1 MRAVRVVPVTVA
13 LTLLAPLLAV
23 LFGGPALSASADTST
38 ATTVS
43 AAPATL
49 GVSSAPKAAKRKPKY
64 KPPVGVTFNDP
75 LIPGARG
82 NVLDQVVLA
91 VRNTPKNEYI
101 RLVVWNYDAAWLTKD
116 LIAAKK

>member
-1 MRAVRVVPVTVA
+1 MRPVRVVPTTIA

-23 LFGGPALSASADTST
+23 LLGGPAVSASAPAAGTTGTSV
-38 ATTVS
+38 AV
-43 AAPATL
+43 AAVAPA
-49 GVSSAPKAAKRKPKY
+49 PKKKKPKY
-64 KPPVGVTFNDP
+64 KPPVGVAFNDP

-101 RLVVWNYDAAWLTKD
+101 RLVVWNYDALG
-116 LIAAKK
+116 